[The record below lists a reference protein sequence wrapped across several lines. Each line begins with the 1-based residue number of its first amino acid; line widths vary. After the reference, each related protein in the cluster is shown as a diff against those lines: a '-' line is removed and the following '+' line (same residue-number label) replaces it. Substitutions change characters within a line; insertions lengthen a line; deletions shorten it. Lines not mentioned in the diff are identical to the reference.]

1 MVKNKIKSIVKR
13 ISPQF
18 IIKSFLK
25 LRTRILKFYIPKTKR
40 IFERADNF
48 PEYLEI
54 EMLEKLQ
61 KKYPFPPEYGYDEN
75 SLLVSGKERA
85 KQILQL
91 PGANNCKFFLELG
104 CWDRMVSYA
113 LSNHVK
119 NTKAIDIK
127 SEGFDQRAINQGV
140 KLIQMDAAEMKF
152 LNESFDFET
161 FEINTR
167 ISIVF

>member
-1 MVKNKIKSIVKR
+1 
-13 ISPQF
+13 
-18 IIKSFLK
+18 
-25 LRTRILKFYIPKTKR
+25 
-40 IFERADNF
+40 
-48 PEYLEI
+48 
-54 EMLEKLQ
+54 
-61 KKYPFPPEYGYDEN
+61 
-75 SLLVSGKERA
+75 
-85 KQILQL
+85 
-91 PGANNCKFFLELG
+91 
-104 CWDRMVSYA
+104 MVSYA

-167 ISIVF
+167 ISFML